1 MTAVY
6 EELAEKLNK
15 CEKDGDID
23 AYTKSMIV
31 DMSKKVLEHLAIKY
45 SNVKKEAGAVMGG
58 KILDYPTKTF
68 WRNAQ
73 REKLIEQVQKKLA
86 KGQPVE
92 KIADDLVEDVAVVQA
107 IVEELQQS

>member
-1 MTAVY
+1 MVY

-15 CEKDGDID
+15 CEKNGDID

-45 SNVKKEAGAVMGG
+45 SNVKKEVGAIMGG

-86 KGQPVE
+86 KGQSVE
-92 KIADDLVEDVAVVQA
+92 KIADDLVEDLSVIQR
-107 IVEELQQS
+107 IVEELQQSS